1 MVWSVEG
8 GSASLDCILSQA
20 PLPRVS
26 CAMYAVRS
34 LGLAILAAASW
45 VSAGPLVKRAAAYYN
60 PADNGGSM
68 LTNAGDGY
76 GEPLNVRTV
85 HWGGLTKS

>member
-1 MVWSVEG
+1 
-8 GSASLDCILSQA
+8 
-20 PLPRVS
+20 
-26 CAMYAVRS
+26 MYAVRS
-34 LGLAILAAASW
+34 LGLALLAAASC

-76 GEPLNVRTV
+76 GEPLNVCTV
-85 HWGGLTKS
+85 DRACPSES